1 MLNITQEVVFYII
14 KANNS
19 FFLILISNLFGW
31 NLIKLK
37 TNCILLKKKI
47 FFKLYGIFLLKSF
60 LGYYKNFMQ
69 YLKLKGMGYKT
80 TINGCSLVFKLSQ
93 SHRLVYKIQ
102 RNIKITFLH
111 KQALIFKSKSLHLL
125 KKILFFLQKFGKK
138 NAYKKKGIFLKG
150 MIISVKINSKKSK
163 F

>member
-1 MLNITQEVVFYII
+1 M
-14 KANNS
+14 
-19 FFLILISNLFGW
+19 
-31 NLIKLK
+31 
-37 TNCILLKKKI
+37 
-47 FFKLYGIFLLKSF
+47 YGVFLLKSF
-60 LGYYKNFMQ
+60 LVYYKNFMQ

-80 TINGCSLVFKLSQ
+80 TINDCSLVFKLSQ

-150 MIISVKINSKKSK
+150 MIIPVKINSKKSK